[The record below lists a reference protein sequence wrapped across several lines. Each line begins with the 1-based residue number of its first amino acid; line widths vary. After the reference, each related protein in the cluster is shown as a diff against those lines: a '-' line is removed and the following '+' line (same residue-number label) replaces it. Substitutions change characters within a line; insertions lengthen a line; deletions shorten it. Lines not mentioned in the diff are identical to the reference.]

1 MRIKMKDWNGVKI
14 NVDYVTTM
22 VREALNV
29 VIGTDAAEPEAMTY
43 TLTGDTLVLAV
54 NHGDYPQ
61 VYVAKIVRYG
71 CPSNDDTLIIDN

>member
-1 MRIKMKDWNGVKI
+1 MRIKMKDWNGTKLS
-14 NVDYVTTM
+14 VDYVTTM

-43 TLTGDTLVLAV
+43 MLTGDTLVLAV
-54 NHGDYPQ
+54 NHGNYPQ

-71 CPSNDDTLIIDN
+71 SPTDDDILIIDN